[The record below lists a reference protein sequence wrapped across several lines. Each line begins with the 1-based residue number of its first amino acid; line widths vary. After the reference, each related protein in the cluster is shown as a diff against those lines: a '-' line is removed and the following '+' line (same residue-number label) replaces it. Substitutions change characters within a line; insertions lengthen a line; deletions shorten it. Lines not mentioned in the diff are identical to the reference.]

1 MPRSANAE
9 TAFATGRADLLL
21 QFRLSG
27 SHGHCRRR
35 RVGLNPCHHHSVF
48 GTWITCLD
56 QWRNPQVPQ
65 TYRPLQAAL
74 WMCGSIT
81 SFSAMAVAG
90 RYVSQVHS
98 TFEIMAFR
106 SLVGLVI
113 VLGLGAASRRLGEI
127 RRGRLKQHF
136 FRNLF
141 HFTGQNLWFFALAS
155 IPLAQVFALEFTT
168 PIWVIILSFAFLGE
182 RLTGSRILAAA
193 LGFLGIL
200 VVARPDFGALEPG
213 LVTAAIAAVFFAAT
227 IIMTKALTRHESIV
241 SILFWLTGFQ
251 LCFGIVALLLQG
263 SVTWPTL
270 ATLPWLL
277 MIGATGLM
285 AHFCLTTA
293 LSLAPA
299 SFVMPI
305 DFARLPLIVVV
316 GAILF
321 GEKADAFILLGG
333 GIIILA
339 NWINIR
345 GGQRVAAA
353 PVS

>member
-1 MPRSANAE
+1 M
-9 TAFATGRADLLL
+9 
-21 QFRLSG
+21 
-27 SHGHCRRR
+27 
-35 RVGLNPCHHHSVF
+35 
-48 GTWITCLD
+48 
-56 QWRNPQVPQ
+56 PQ
-65 TYRPLQAAL
+65 TYRPIQAAL
-74 WMCGSIT
+74 WMCGSIS

-90 RYVSQVHS
+90 RYVSAVHS

-106 SLVGLVI
+106 SLVGLII
-113 VLGLGAASRRLGEI
+113 VLGLASASRRLGEV
-127 RRGRLKQHF
+127 RRDRLKQHF

-168 PIWVIILSFAFLGE
+168 PVWVILLSFAFLGE
-182 RLTGSRILAAA
+182 RLTGSKITAAA

-200 VVARPDFGALEPG
+200 VVARPDFGSLEPG
-213 LVTAAIAAVFFAAT
+213 LITAAMSAIFFAAT

-241 SILFWLTGFQ
+241 SILFWLTLFQ
-251 LCFGIVALLLQG
+251 LGFGFVALVLQP

-277 MIGATGLM
+277 VIGAAGLL
-285 AHFCLTTA
+285 AHYCLTTA

-305 DFARLPLIVVV
+305 DFARLPLIVII

-321 GEKADAFILLGG
+321 GEKADVFILLGG
-333 GIIILA
+333 GNIILA

-345 GGQRVAAA
+345 GGKRQARQIAG
-353 PVS
+353 

>member
-1 MPRSANAE
+1 M
-9 TAFATGRADLLL
+9 
-21 QFRLSG
+21 
-27 SHGHCRRR
+27 
-35 RVGLNPCHHHSVF
+35 
-48 GTWITCLD
+48 
-56 QWRNPQVPQ
+56 PQ
-65 TYRPLQAAL
+65 TYRPIQAAL

-81 SFSAMAVAG
+81 SFSTMAVAG

-98 TFEIMAFR
+98 TFEIMTFR

-113 VLGLGAASRRLGEI
+113 VLGLGRVSRRLGEI
-127 RRGRLKQHF
+127 RRERVKQHF

-168 PIWVIILSFAFLGE
+168 PVWVIVLSFAFLGE
-182 RLTGSRILAAA
+182 RLTGSRIIAAG

-200 VVARPDFGALEPG
+200 VVARPDFRALEPG
-213 LVTAAIAAVFFAAT
+213 LITAALSAVFFAAT
-227 IIMTKALTRHESIV
+227 IIMTKALTRHESII
-241 SILFWLTGFQ
+241 SIMFWLAGFQ
-251 LCFGIVALLLQG
+251 LCFGVMALVVQG
-263 SVTWPTL
+263 AVVWPTL

-277 MIGATGLM
+277 VIGVSGLL
-285 AHFCLTTA
+285 AHYCLTTA

-305 DFARLPLIVVV
+305 DFARLPLIVIV
-316 GAILF
+316 GAVLF
-321 GEKADAFILLGG
+321 GEKADVFILLGG

-345 GGQRVAAA
+345 GGNRQARQVAG
-353 PVS
+353 

>member
-1 MPRSANAE
+1 M
-9 TAFATGRADLLL
+9 
-21 QFRLSG
+21 
-27 SHGHCRRR
+27 
-35 RVGLNPCHHHSVF
+35 
-48 GTWITCLD
+48 
-56 QWRNPQVPQ
+56 PQ

-106 SLVGLVI
+106 SLVGLFI

-127 RRGRLKQHF
+127 QGARLKQHF

-141 HFTGQNLWFFALAS
+141 HFTGQNLWFFALAA

-168 PIWVIILSFAFLGE
+168 PVWVILLSFAFLGE
-182 RLTGSRILAAA
+182 RLTGSKIVAAC
-193 LGFLGIL
+193 LGFVGIL
-200 VVARPDFGALEPG
+200 VVARPDFGSLDPG
-213 LVTAAIAAVFFAAT
+213 LITAAMSAVFFAAT

-241 SILFWLTGFQ
+241 SILFWLTGIQ
-251 LCFGIVALLLQG
+251 LCFGFVALVLQT
-263 SVTWPTL
+263 SIAWPTL

-277 MIGATGLM
+277 VIGAAGLL
-285 AHFCLTTA
+285 AHHCLTIS

-305 DFARLPLIVVV
+305 DFARLPLIVLI
-316 GAILF
+316 GALLF

-345 GGQRVAAA
+345 GGKRVAAA
-353 PVS
+353 AAN

>member
-1 MPRSANAE
+1 M
-9 TAFATGRADLLL
+9 
-21 QFRLSG
+21 
-27 SHGHCRRR
+27 
-35 RVGLNPCHHHSVF
+35 
-48 GTWITCLD
+48 
-56 QWRNPQVPQ
+56 PQ
-65 TYRPLQAAL
+65 TYRPIQAAL
-74 WMCGSIT
+74 WMCGSIS

-90 RYVSQVHS
+90 RYVSAVHS

-106 SLVGLVI
+106 SLVGLII
-113 VLGLGAASRRLGEI
+113 VLGLASASRRLGEV
-127 RRGRLKQHF
+127 RRDRLKQHF

-168 PIWVIILSFAFLGE
+168 PVWVILLSFVFLGE
-182 RLTGSRILAAA
+182 RLTGSKITAAA

-200 VVARPDFGALEPG
+200 VVARPDFGSLEPG
-213 LVTAAIAAVFFAAT
+213 LITAAMSAIFFAAT

-241 SILFWLTGFQ
+241 SILFWLTLFQ
-251 LCFGIVALLLQG
+251 LGFGFVALVLQP

-277 MIGATGLM
+277 VIGAAGLL
-285 AHFCLTTA
+285 AHYCLTTA

-305 DFARLPLIVVV
+305 DFARLPLIVII

-321 GEKADAFILLGG
+321 GEKADVFILLGG

-339 NWINIR
+339 NWINIS
-345 GGQRVAAA
+345 GGKRQARQIAG
-353 PVS
+353 

>member
-1 MPRSANAE
+1 M
-9 TAFATGRADLLL
+9 
-21 QFRLSG
+21 
-27 SHGHCRRR
+27 
-35 RVGLNPCHHHSVF
+35 
-48 GTWITCLD
+48 
-56 QWRNPQVPQ
+56 PQ
-65 TYRPLQAAL
+65 TYRPMQAAL

-127 RRGRLKQHF
+127 RR
-136 FRNLF
+136 
-141 HFTGQNLWFFALAS
+141 
-155 IPLAQVFALEFTT
+155 
-168 PIWVIILSFAFLGE
+168 E
-182 RLTGSRILAAA
+182 RLTGPKIIAAC
-193 LGFLGIL
+193 LGFVGIL
-200 VVARPDFGALEPG
+200 VVARPDFGSLEPG
-213 LVTAAIAAVFFAAT
+213 LITAAMSAVFFAAT

-241 SILFWLTGFQ
+241 SILFWLTLFQ
-251 LCFGIVALLLQG
+251 LCFGFVALVLQT

-277 MIGATGLM
+277 VIGAAGLL
-285 AHFCLTTA
+285 AHYCLTTA

-305 DFARLPLIVVV
+305 DFARLPLIVIV

-321 GEKADAFILLGG
+321 GEKADAYILLGG

-345 GGQRVAAA
+345 GGKRVTAA
-353 PVS
+353 PAS

>member
-1 MPRSANAE
+1 M
-9 TAFATGRADLLL
+9 
-21 QFRLSG
+21 
-27 SHGHCRRR
+27 
-35 RVGLNPCHHHSVF
+35 
-48 GTWITCLD
+48 
-56 QWRNPQVPQ
+56 PQ
-65 TYRPLQAAL
+65 TYRPMQAAL

-127 RRGRLKQHF
+127 RRERLKQHF

-141 HFTGQNLWFFALAS
+141 HFTGQNLWFFALAA

-168 PIWVIILSFAFLGE
+168 PVWVILLSFAFLGE
-182 RLTGSRILAAA
+182 RLTGPKIIAAC
-193 LGFLGIL
+193 LGFVGIL
-200 VVARPDFGALEPG
+200 VVARPDFGSLEPG
-213 LVTAAIAAVFFAAT
+213 LITAAMSAVFFAAT

-241 SILFWLTGFQ
+241 SILFWLTLFQ
-251 LCFGIVALLLQG
+251 LCFGFVALVLQT

-277 MIGATGLM
+277 VIGAAGLL
-285 AHFCLTTA
+285 AHYCLTTA

-305 DFARLPLIVVV
+305 DFARLPLIVIV

-321 GEKADAFILLGG
+321 GEKADAYILLGG

-345 GGQRVAAA
+345 GGKRVTAA
-353 PVS
+353 PAS